1 MNIGGIAGIA
11 LIGAI
16 LSLVLRQYRP
26 EFALPVSILT
36 GVFIFLS
43 VISGI
48 SPVLKLIEEIA
59 DEFGTELV
67 YLGVLIKALAICYI
81 TQIASDSC
89 KDAGETAIG
98 GKVEIAGKTAIL
110 IISVPMFEEL
120 IGVVSKLIG
129 G

>member
-1 MNIGGIAGIA
+1 MNIAGIAGIA

-26 EFALPVSILT
+26 EFALPVSVLT
-36 GVFIFLS
+36 GVFILFA
-43 VISGI
+43 VISGV
-48 SPVLKLIEEIA
+48 SPVISLVEGIA
-59 DEFGTELV
+59 DKFGTELV

-120 IGVVSKLIG
+120 IGVVSELMSG
-129 G
+129 